1 VMALRYSE
9 GRYRVK
15 ASWVSYMWLSESKTG
30 KSTVLRST
38 VVTFQPG

>member
-1 VMALRYSE
+1 
-9 GRYRVK
+9 
-15 ASWVSYMWLSESKTG
+15 MWLSESKTG